1 MTMLVRWD
9 PFRQMNVLR
18 GELDRRFDEPFL
30 RTPSLWQREG
40 VAFSLALD
48 VAEDDQ
54 EYIVKASLPGVAPED
69 IEITLSDNTLT
80 ISGKM
85 TQEEESEGKN
95 YHLRERRFGSFARSI
110 SLPATVD
117 ADKVEAVNE
126 NGVLTLHLPK
136 VEEEKPRKITVKK
149 VVDGEGQ

>member
-18 GELDRRFDEPFL
+18 GGLDRRFNEPFL
-30 RTPSLWQREG
+30 RTPSLWQHEG

-48 VAEDDQ
+48 VAEDDH
-54 EYIVKASLPGVAPED
+54 EFTVKASLPGVAPED
-69 IEITLSDNTLT
+69 IEVTLSDDTLT

-85 TQEEESEGKN
+85 TQEEENDGKN

-110 SLPATVD
+110 ALPAAVD
-117 ADKVEAVNE
+117 ADKAEAVNE

-136 VEEEKPRKITVKK
+136 VEEEKPRKIAIKKTV
-149 VVDGEGQ
+149 GG

>member
-1 MTMLVRWD
+1 MTTLMRWD
-9 PFRQMNVLR
+9 PFHQMNAFR
-18 GELDRRFDEPFL
+18 SEIDRYFDEPFL

-48 VAEDDQ
+48 VAEDED

-69 IEITLSDNTLT
+69 IEITLSDNALT

-85 TQEEESEGKN
+85 TQDREIDEKN
-95 YHLRERRFGSFARSI
+95 YHLRERRFGSFARSVT
-110 SLPATVD
+110 LPMSVD

-136 VEEEKPRKITVKK
+136 LETVKPKKIAVKK
-149 VVDGEGQ
+149 VVDS

>member
-9 PFRQMNVLR
+9 PFRQMNVLPS
-18 GELDRRFDEPFL
+18 GLDRRFDESFL
-30 RTPSLWQREG
+30 RTPSLWQHEG

-54 EYIVKASLPGVAPED
+54 EFTVKASLPGVAPED
-69 IEITLSDNTLT
+69 IEVTLSDDALT

-110 SLPATVD
+110 SLPSTVD
-117 ADKVEAVNE
+117 ADKVEAINE

-136 VEEEKPRKITVKK
+136 VEEEKPRVIKVRK
-149 VVDGEGQ
+149 VVDDKG

>member
-1 MTMLVRWD
+1 MTTLVRWD
-9 PFRQMNVLR
+9 PFRHMNALR
-18 GELDRRFDEPFL
+18 SEIDRYFDEPFL
-30 RTPSLWQREG
+30 RTPSVWQHEG

-54 EYIVKASLPGVAPED
+54 EYLVKASLPGVAPED
-69 IEITLSDNTLT
+69 IEITLNENTLT

-85 TQEEESEGKN
+85 TQEEEREDKN

-110 SLPATVD
+110 TLPSTVD

-136 VEEEKPRKITVKK
+136 VEAVKPKKIAVKK
-149 VVDGEGQ
+149 MVNGEG

>member
-1 MTMLVRWD
+1 MTTIVRWD
-9 PFRQMNVLR
+9 PFRHVSALR
-18 GELDRRFDEPFL
+18 NEIDRHLDEPFM
-30 RTPSLWQREG
+30 RTPSLWQRDG

-48 VAEDDQ
+48 VAEDEDEFLVQ
-54 EYIVKASLPGVAPED
+54 ASLPGITPED
-69 IEITLSDNTLT
+69 IEVTLDDQTLT

-85 TQEEESEGKN
+85 SQEEEIAEKR

-110 SLPATVD
+110 TLPVAVD

-136 VEEEKPRKITVKK
+136 VETVKAKKITVTKMIG
-149 VVDGEGQ
+149 D

>member
-1 MTMLVRWD
+1 MTTLVRWD
-9 PFRQMNVLR
+9 PFRHMNAVR
-18 GELDRRFDEPFL
+18 NEIDRRFDEPFL

-48 VAEDDQ
+48 LAEDEN
-54 EYIVKASLPGVAPED
+54 EYLVEASLPGVAPED
-69 IEITLSDNTLT
+69 IEITLSENTLT

-85 TQEEESEGKN
+85 TQDGEIDEKN

-110 SLPATVD
+110 TLPMAVD
-117 ADKVEAVNE
+117 ADAVEAVNE

-136 VEEEKPRKITVKK
+136 VEAVKPKKITVKK
-149 VVDGEGQ
+149 TVNGEG

>member
-1 MTMLVRWD
+1 MTTLVRWD

-18 GELDRRFDEPFL
+18 SELDRYFDEPFL

-54 EYIVKASLPGVAPED
+54 GYLVKASLPGVAPED
-69 IEITLSDNTLT
+69 IEITLDENALT

-85 TQEEESEGKN
+85 SQDEESEGKN

-110 SLPATVD
+110 TLPSTVD

-136 VEEEKPRKITVKK
+136 VEEAKPKKIAVKK
-149 VVDGEGQ
+149 MVNGEG

>member
-1 MTMLVRWD
+1 MADLIRWD

-18 GELDRRFDEPFL
+18 GEFDRYFDEPFF
-30 RTPSLWQREG
+30 RTPSVWQREG

-48 VAEDDQ
+48 VAED
-54 EYIVKASLPGVAPED
+54 EEGFLVKASLPGVPPEA
-69 IEITLSDNTLT
+69 IEITLNDNTLT

-95 YHLRERRFGSFARSI
+95 YHLRERRFGAFARSI
-110 SLPATVD
+110 TLPAAVN

-136 VEEEKPRKITVKK
+136 VEEAKPKKIVVKK
-149 VVDGEGQ
+149 MVDGDS